1 MRFKT
6 EMWHPNSKPAAPKL
20 LCLVFSDGKVCISI
34 LHAPGTDQ
42 FNSQEK
48 AEERWNPA
56 RSVEQIILSVM
67 LMLNEPNIDSP
78 ANIDAAKQYRDD
90 PEGYRKKVRKLAQKS
105 LDYM

>member
-1 MRFKT
+1 
-6 EMWHPNSKPAAPKL
+6 L
-20 LCLVFSDGKVCISI
+20 LTLTIVFPDGKVCISI

-42 FNSQEK
+42 FNQQEK

-78 ANIDAAKQYRDD
+78 ANIDAAK
-90 PEGYRKKVRKLAQKS
+90 
-105 LDYM
+105 